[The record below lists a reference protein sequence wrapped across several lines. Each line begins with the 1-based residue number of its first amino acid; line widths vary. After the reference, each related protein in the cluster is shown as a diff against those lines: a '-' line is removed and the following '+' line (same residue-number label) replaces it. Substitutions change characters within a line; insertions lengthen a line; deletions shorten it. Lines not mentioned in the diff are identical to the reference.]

1 MQHMHQSML
10 AGPPQLCI
18 KSLVRDD
25 HNSMVDLTDL
35 DQQVISHVSLSY
47 LKVQSGPAANGKLED
62 LDKIACVMTCCHH
75 ESSLKTALV
84 LERFWYI
91 PLVNEFTS

>member
-10 AGPPQLCI
+10 ADPPQLCI

-25 HNSMVDLTDL
+25 HDSMVDLPDL

-47 LKVQSGPAANGKLED
+47 LQVQSGPAANGKLED
-62 LDKIACVMTCCHH
+62 LDKIAWVMTCCHH
-75 ESSLKTALV
+75 ESSPKTALV